1 MTVNITNV
9 KNFSVYK
16 ELELEKAEKIKYA
29 YASIKMTRK
38 QSNKIIELLQQEVS
52 LLFDKKPKTNVLFIK
67 DKNKNVVGSIQK
79 IARKSKRFDTVAF
92 KEKFPKL
99 YNEFLV
105 DSESCEFKPL
115 LDEVLNEQR

>member
-1 MTVNITNV
+1 MTINTKQV
-9 KNFSVYK
+9 KSFSVYK
-16 ELELEKAEKIKYA
+16 ELELEKTEKIKYA
-29 YASIKMTRK
+29 YASVKMTRK

-79 IARKSKRFDTVAF
+79 IVRKSQRFDTTAF

-99 YNEFLV
+99 FNEFLV
-105 DSESCEFKPL
+105 PSESCEFKPV
-115 LDEVLNEQR
+115 LDEVLNEQ

>member
-1 MTVNITNV
+1 MTINTKQV
-9 KNFSVYK
+9 KSFSVYK
-16 ELELEKAEKIKYA
+16 ELELEKTEKIKYA
-29 YASIKMTRK
+29 YASVKMTRK

-79 IARKSKRFDTVAF
+79 IVRKSQRFDTTAF

-99 YNEFLV
+99 FNEFLV
-105 DSESCEFKPL
+105 PSESCEFKPV
-115 LDEVLNEQR
+115 LDEVLNEQQ

>member
-29 YASIKMTRK
+29 FASIKMTRK

-52 LLFDKKPKTNVLFIK
+52 LLLIRNQKLMFYSLRIKTK
-67 DKNKNVVGSIQK
+67 M
-79 IARKSKRFDTVAF
+79 
-92 KEKFPKL
+92 
-99 YNEFLV
+99 
-105 DSESCEFKPL
+105 
-115 LDEVLNEQR
+115 

>member
-1 MTVNITNV
+1 MTVNINKV

-29 YASIKMTRK
+29 YACVKMTRK
-38 QSNKIIELLQQEVS
+38 QSNKIIELLQKEVS

-79 IARKSKRFDTVAF
+79 IARQSKRFDTTAF

-115 LDEVLNEQR
+115 LDEVLNEQQ